1 MARKKHRNKENIRY
15 WQFEGGYAQAWDTQ
29 LRAVLEGYRLGH
41 FRRNE
46 VRVFAAR
53 LEFAARHPNSK
64 RLQLARILNWNSHH
78 KGNRRLS
85 ASQIDDAARK
95 LDQYLPKLHVE
106 FEAEWEQAER
116 TSCLKPVARA
126 VLRHIA
132 SGGATTVEAL
142 FCIAFFMRRIPQR
155 KPMQRLLQTERY
167 ARFRYADFQE
177 WTGVHRATQCR
188 MLRRLVERGYLNI
201 VPVSQQNANA
211 YGQLF
216 VDGPVLSLV
225 RRQPASNR
233 RRRPPFDARDKKS
246 TPRQEKVNAPLHK
259 RSTLIN
265 VNLKMEIEEEQKF
278 VWGLTNGFLGRHR
291 DPDLQRIVDRAVQE
305 VENRVRQ
312 AA

>member
-1 MARKKHRNKENIRY
+1 MKHRNKENVRY

-29 LRAVLEGYRLGH
+29 LRALLEGYRLGH

-53 LEFAARHPNSK
+53 LEFTARHPNSK

-78 KGNRRLS
+78 KGNRWLS

-95 LDQYLPKLHVE
+95 LDQYLPKLQVE
-106 FEAEWEQAER
+106 FEAEWERAER
-116 TSCLKPVARA
+116 TPSLKPVARA
-126 VLRHIA
+126 ALRHVA
-132 SGGATTVEAL
+132 TGGATTVEAL
-142 FCIAFFMRRIPQR
+142 FCLAYFMRRIPQR
-155 KPMQRLLQTERY
+155 KPMQRLLAAERY
-167 ARFRYADFQE
+167 ARFRYADFQA

-188 MLRRLVERGYLNI
+188 MLRRLIERGYLNI

-225 RRQPASNR
+225 RRKQMAPR
-233 RRRPPFDARDKKS
+233 RKRPPLDARDKRS
-246 TPRQEKVNAPLHK
+246 TPRREKVNAPPHK
-259 RSTLIN
+259 RSTLIK
-265 VNLKMEIEEEQKF
+265 VNLKKEIEEEEKF
-278 VWGLTNGFLGRHR
+278 VSGLKAGYLGSHY
-291 DPDLQRIVDRAVQE
+291 DPELQRIANRAAQMVQSTL
-305 VENRVRQ
+305 RQ